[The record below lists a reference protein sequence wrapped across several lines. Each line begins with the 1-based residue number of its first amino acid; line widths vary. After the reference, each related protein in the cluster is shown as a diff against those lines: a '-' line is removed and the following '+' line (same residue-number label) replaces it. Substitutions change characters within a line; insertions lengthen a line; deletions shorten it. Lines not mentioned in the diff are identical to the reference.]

1 MDKKQEQEK
10 VFFRTS
16 KASLFLSISTQNS
29 NLIALE
35 KNFQTV
41 SKVLTKDL
49 PEIKLTKAHPEANQV
64 TSRLNY
70 YLTATISISYH
81 FSILGAEPRNVNH
94 GNGGSRGGGGGQR
107 KGQEK
112 GNL

>member
-1 MDKKQEQEK
+1 M
-10 VFFRTS
+10 
-16 KASLFLSISTQNS
+16 SISTQNS

-35 KNFQTV
+35 KFFQTV

-64 TSRLNY
+64 TSRLHY

-112 GNL
+112 GNLYSFAVITTKC

>member
-1 MDKKQEQEK
+1 MCSWKIFSDCQQSLDKGLAWDQVDKGPPWSQ
-10 VFFRTS
+10 S
-16 KASLFLSISTQNS
+16 G
-29 NLIALE
+29 
-35 KNFQTV
+35 
-41 SKVLTKDL
+41 
-49 PEIKLTKAHPEANQV
+49 NQPV
-64 TSRLNY
+64 DSPI
-70 YLTATISISYH
+70 TATISISYH